1 MKRRAMSVSRAV
13 APIIVALAPRSAG
26 ADGPADLAA
35 QARGGALAA
44 VASDTPAEPKPATVR
59 LVVDGE
65 AGVLLERRQN
75 VTEAWMASVPSP
87 AYTWSETWEIACVA
101 PCEATVD
108 AGSMYRVNG
117 GGVTTSRD
125 FTLPP
130 GRNPLRLHLVPRSAF
145 LHGTGIFLTV
155 LGAVTVGL
163 GVLGIVD
170 APSLA
175 DTSAASLVRGL
186 GYTGIG
192 AGIAM
197 LVAGVPM
204 WLLTYSVARTG
215 DGQTLGSA
223 SPALRF

>member
-1 MKRRAMSVSRAV
+1 MSVARVLAPV
-13 APIIVALAPRSAG
+13 AIVALTSRSAG
-26 ADGPADLAA
+26 AEGAAELAE
-35 QARGGALAA
+35 QARLGALATVA
-44 VASDTPAEPKPATVR
+44 VESPAAEPKASAVR

-65 AGVLLERRQN
+65 AGVLLERRQT

-108 AGSMYRVNG
+108 AGSVYRVNG

-155 LGAVTVGL
+155 LGAVLTGL

-170 APSLA
+170 APSLS
-175 DTSAASLVRGL
+175 DTSAATLLRGL

-192 AGIAM
+192 VGIAM
-197 LVAGVPM
+197 LVAGVPT

-223 SPALRF
+223 SPTLRF

>member
-1 MKRRAMSVSRAV
+1 MSVAGV
-13 APIIVALAPRSAG
+13 LAPVAIVSVAALTSRSAR
-26 ADGPADLAA
+26 ADGAAELAE
-35 QARGGALAA
+35 QARLGALAA
-44 VASDTPAEPKPATVR
+44 VAVEAPPEPKAAAVR

-65 AGVLLERRQN
+65 AGVLLERRQT

-101 PCEATVD
+101 PCETTVD

-155 LGAVTVGL
+155 LGAVLTGL

-170 APSLA
+170 APSLS
-175 DTSAASLVRGL
+175 DTSAATLVRGL

-192 AGIAM
+192 VGIAM
-197 LVAGVPM
+197 LVAGVPT